1 LARRRSP
8 NPAESYIP
16 ETLLKCFRFDFI
28 KKPANITLMSKLE
41 YNEVR
46 EKKII
51 IYDGEPCEVIES
63 HVARTQQRKPQN
75 QVKLKTLISG
85 KTINAT
91 FHVSESADEADIMK
105 RDITFLYHNKGEFWF
120 CDPEDKSKRF
130 KLDAMLIGDSAKF
143 LKQNGNVTALVWEDD
158 EEEKIIKV
166 TLPIKMEFKVKI
178 APPAVRGDTS
188 KGGMKVITL
197 ENGAVLNAPMF
208 VSEGD
213 TISVNTETGEYVERV

>member
-1 LARRRSP
+1 
-8 NPAESYIP
+8 
-16 ETLLKCFRFDFI
+16 
-28 KKPANITLMSKLE
+28 MSKLE
-41 YNEVR
+41 YNEIR

-51 IYDGEPCEVIES
+51 IYNGEPCEVIES

-91 FHVSESADEADIMK
+91 FHVSESADEVEIIK
-105 RDITFLYHNKGEFWF
+105 RTITFLYHNKGEYWF

-130 KLDAMLIGDSAKF
+130 KLDAALIGETTKF
-143 LKQNGNVTALVWEDD
+143 LKQNSNVEAVVWENED
-158 EEEKIIKV
+158 ETKQIIKV
-166 TLPIKMEFKVKI
+166 NLPIKMNFKVKE

-197 ENGAVLNAPMF
+197 ENGATLNSPMF
-208 VSEGD
+208 IAEGD
-213 TISVNTETGEYVERV
+213 MISVNTETGEYVERV

>member
-1 LARRRSP
+1 
-8 NPAESYIP
+8 
-16 ETLLKCFRFDFI
+16 
-28 KKPANITLMSKLE
+28 MSKLE
-41 YNEVR
+41 YSEIR

-51 IYDGEPCEVIES
+51 IYNDEPCEVIES

-91 FHVSESADEADIMK
+91 FHVSESADEADIAK

-120 CDPEDKSKRF
+120 CDPQDKSKRF
-130 KLDAMLIGDSAKF
+130 KLEKVLIGEASKF
-143 LKQNGNVTALVWEDD
+143 LKQNGNATALVWENED

-166 TLPIKMEFKVKI
+166 TLPIKMNFKVSD

-197 ENGAVLNAPMF
+197 ENGATLNAPMF
-208 VSEGD
+208 IAEGD
-213 TISVNTETGEYVERV
+213 IVSINTETGEYVERV